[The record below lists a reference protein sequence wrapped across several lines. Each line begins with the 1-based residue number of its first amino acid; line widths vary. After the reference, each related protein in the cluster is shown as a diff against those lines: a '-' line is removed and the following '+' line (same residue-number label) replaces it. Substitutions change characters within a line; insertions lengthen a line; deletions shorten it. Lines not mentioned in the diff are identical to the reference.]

1 MIKEHEKWKIVVFID
16 AANPE
21 KSLKDLDW
29 HMDYKRFYNYF
40 KNNMG
45 LARIRFILQTLI
57 S

>member
-1 MIKEHEKWKIVVFID
+1 MEIVVFID

-45 LARIRFILQTLI
+45 LTRIRFILQTLI